1 MYSASI
7 DEINNL
13 YCRYTFCDAQHKDGP
28 FKSNRGVYLM
38 DDFAT
43 DTNYPDQPPLSIIR
57 RTGSLRS
64 LRTSVLVVDH
74 SLNILSTDG
83 VYRKIFG
90 LPNDVQPA
98 SLQEAIAA
106 RIELGWH
113 GLAEA
118 VDDSEAPVEARLSEI
133 RAQVSR
139 QTYICS
145 TSGEIVSVS
154 HYTDTTSGNTFLF
167 ISESEFCSSS
177 LDPQT
182 NQLLPFHIVL
192 NLDTL
197 SRSEKDLHTH
207 ASEVSDP
214 IFLADGIFS
223 NSGELRYLNV
233 GNVMKLPRH
242 PIQDLSDLDISV
254 EDVHDILN
262 EHGAFTS
269 INSSLFYDFDVLV
282 KITSESIYE
291 EGPSFLKCSVEELGA
306 RLSPGRIAAL
316 FPQFTNREVEIV
328 LLLAQG
334 HNLKEVARIADR
346 AQGTVTIQAR
356 SAMQKSGTRSL
367 VALVSLVCQM
377 CL

>member
-1 MYSASI
+1 
-7 DEINNL
+7 
-13 YCRYTFCDAQHKDGP
+13 
-28 FKSNRGVYLM
+28 M
-38 DDFAT
+38 DDFT
-43 DTNYPDQPPLSIIR
+43 MDTEYPDKPPLSIIR

-74 SLNILSTDG
+74 NLSILSTDG

-90 LPNDVQPA
+90 LPEQMQPA
-98 SLQEAIAA
+98 SLEEAIKA
-106 RIELGWH
+106 RSELGWI

-118 VDDSEAPVEARLSEI
+118 VDENGDAVEARLTEI
-133 RAQVSR
+133 RAQTSR
-139 QTYICS
+139 QTFICS
-145 TSGEIVSVS
+145 RSGEIVSVS

-182 NQLLPFHIVL
+182 NQLLPFHIIL
-192 NLDTL
+192 NIDALTRGDKDIDT
-197 SRSEKDLHTH
+197 SANE
-207 ASEVSDP
+207 ASDP
-214 IFLADGIFS
+214 TFLADGIFS
-223 NSGELRYLNV
+223 NSGALQYLNLGSV
-233 GNVMKLPRH
+233 LKIPRH
-242 PIQDLSDLDISV
+242 PIHDLSDLDISV
-254 EDVHDILN
+254 EDVHEILA

-282 KITSESIYE
+282 KITSEAVYDD
-291 EGPSFLKCSVEELGA
+291 GPSFLKCSVEELGA

>member
-1 MYSASI
+1 
-7 DEINNL
+7 
-13 YCRYTFCDAQHKDGP
+13 
-28 FKSNRGVYLM
+28 M

-43 DTNYPDQPPLSIIR
+43 DTEYPDQPPLTIIR

-74 SLNILSTDG
+74 NLNILSTDG

-90 LPNDVQPA
+90 LPDEVQPT
-98 SLQEAIAA
+98 SLEEAIAA
-106 RIELGWH
+106 RIELGWL

-118 VDDSEAPVEARLSEI
+118 VDDSGQPVEARLSEV

-145 TSGEIVSVS
+145 PSGEIVSVS

-177 LDPQT
+177 LDPHT
-182 NQLLPFHIVL
+182 NELLPFHIVL
-192 NLDTL
+192 NLEML
-197 SRSEKDLHTH
+197 SRGEKDNNPQPLE
-207 ASEVSDP
+207 ASDP
-214 IFLADGIFS
+214 IFLADGMFS
-223 NSGELRYLNV
+223 NNGDLKYLNLASV
-233 GNVMKLPRH
+233 LKLPRH

-254 EDVHDILN
+254 EDVHDISN

-282 KITSESIYE
+282 KITREAVYDD
-291 EGPSFLKCSVEELGA
+291 GPSFLKCSIEELGA

>member
-1 MYSASI
+1 
-7 DEINNL
+7 
-13 YCRYTFCDAQHKDGP
+13 
-28 FKSNRGVYLM
+28 M
-38 DDFAT
+38 DDFA
-43 DTNYPDQPPLSIIR
+43 PDAEFPNQTPLTIIR

-64 LRTSVLVVDH
+64 LKTSVLVVDH
-74 SLNILSTDG
+74 HLSLLSTDG
-83 VYRKIFG
+83 VYKTIFG
-90 LPNDVQPA
+90 FSEDIQPTK
-98 SLQEAIAA
+98 LDEVIRA
-106 RIELGWH
+106 RIENGWL

-118 VDDSEAPVEARLSEI
+118 VDDSDDKVGARLTEI
-133 RAQVSR
+133 RSQKSR
-139 QTYICS
+139 QTFICS
-145 TSGEIVSVS
+145 PSGDIVSIS

-167 ISESEFCSSS
+167 VSESEFCSSS
-177 LDPQT
+177 LDAQV
-182 NQLLPFHIVL
+182 NQLLPFHIIL
-192 NLDTL
+192 NIDALIRGGQDLTL
-197 SRSEKDLHTH
+197 KTND
-207 ASEVSDP
+207 AKDP
-214 IFLADGIFS
+214 IFLADGIFT
-223 NSGELRYLNV
+223 NNGELKYLNLA
-233 GNVMKLPRH
+233 NVLKLPRH
-242 PIQDLSDLDISV
+242 PIQDVSDLDVSV
-254 EDVHDILN
+254 EDVHEILG

-282 KITSESIYE
+282 KITKEAVYDN
-291 EGPSFLKCSVEELGA
+291 GPSFLKCSVEELGA